1 MTLCL
6 PLEMS
11 LSKELLWAY
20 SLSSKTTLMT
30 GNRGGGEGSMPV
42 CQTDVLREKGPA
54 DLCGPICH
62 AGSVDRC
69 LCYVPAVTEPSPVTH
84 LNTPKSASGF
94 HSLHLNFYGGSH
106 PAGVCGAPFALQ
118 APAGRQALSQTGHVT
133 NQTCPPGLGTEQ
145 FLRNRCLPH
154 EETSPWNSRRSCVCG
169 VSSAATDETR
179 A

>member
-69 LCYVPAVTEPSPVTH
+69 LCSVPAVTEPSPVTH

-106 PAGVCGAPFALQ
+106 PAGVCGAPFCSPSTRRPPGSVPDRARHQ
-118 APAGRQALSQTGHVT
+118 PDT
-133 NQTCPPGLGTEQ
+133 PPGLGTEQ

-154 EETSPWNSRRSCVCG
+154 EEMSPWNARRSCVCG
-169 VSSAATDETR
+169 VSSAATDGTC